1 MSVKT
6 ENILIQI
13 GIAIAAAL
21 FFIPGIGS
29 VHLFDWDEINFA
41 ESAREMIT
49 SGNYLTVQINFEQFW
64 EKPPLF
70 IWMQVV
76 SMKLFGI
83 NEFAARIP
91 DAICGIITLL
101 VLYNIGSK
109 IRDRR
114 FGLLWTMLYACSLLP
129 FMYFKSGIID
139 PWFNL
144 FIFLGTYYFIV
155 FTDPGNSKN
164 INIKLVASAFFL
176 GLAILTKGPVGLL
189 IFCLTFG
196 VYLITNNFKL
206 NFKWHQAI
214 LFLIILGLTGGFW
227 FILQIIDGN
236 FSIIQ
241 DFIIYQI
248 RLFETKDAGHG
259 GFPLYHF
266 VILLIGVFP
275 ASILSLPAFNYKIT
289 KTEKDASFKR
299 FYKWMMI
306 LFWVVLILFSIV
318 RTKIIHYSS
327 MCYFPL
333 TFIAAFACERYIN
346 GKMVMPKYVKIL
358 LIIIACLLGLAVA
371 LVTQFDNFKHLLYP
385 YILDEFAIGNMQAS
399 ATWYGFEF
407 AFSII
412 LIIGVVWMC
421 IKSNK
426 ILSYKNLCIMCA
438 SCIIF
443 IYSALVFIVPQVEKY
458 SQAAAI
464 EFYESKKA
472 EDCYIYLPYFK
483 SYAQYFYSDRQI
495 KNKNADASY
504 LMHGQLDKDCYFVL
518 KDISSEI
525 SIFESEVKDAKL
537 INKKNGFAFYVRK
550 LQID

>member
-1 MSVKT
+1 
-6 ENILIQI
+6 
-13 GIAIAAAL
+13 
-21 FFIPGIGS
+21 
-29 VHLFDWDEINFA
+29 
-41 ESAREMIT
+41 
-49 SGNYLTVQINFEQFW
+49 
-64 EKPPLF
+64 
-70 IWMQVV
+70 
-76 SMKLFGI
+76 
-83 NEFAARIP
+83 
-91 DAICGIITLL
+91 
-101 VLYNIGSK
+101 
-109 IRDRR
+109 
-114 FGLLWTMLYACSLLP
+114 
-129 FMYFKSGIID
+129 
-139 PWFNL
+139 
-144 FIFLGTYYFIV
+144 
-155 FTDPGNSKN
+155 
-164 INIKLVASAFFL
+164 
-176 GLAILTKGPVGLL
+176 
-189 IFCLTFG
+189 
-196 VYLITNNFKL
+196 
-206 NFKWHQAI
+206 
-214 LFLIILGLTGGFW
+214 
-227 FILQIIDGN
+227 
-236 FSIIQ
+236 
-241 DFIIYQI
+241 
-248 RLFETKDAGHG
+248 
-259 GFPLYHF
+259 
-266 VILLIGVFP
+266 
-275 ASILSLPAFNYKIT
+275 
-289 KTEKDASFKR
+289 
-299 FYKWMMI
+299 
-306 LFWVVLILFSIV
+306 
-318 RTKIIHYSS
+318 
-327 MCYFPL
+327 
-333 TFIAAFACERYIN
+333 
-346 GKMVMPKYVKIL
+346 MPKYVKIL

-399 ATWYGFEF
+399 ATWYGSEF

-426 ILSYKNLCIMCA
+426 IFSYKNLCIMCA